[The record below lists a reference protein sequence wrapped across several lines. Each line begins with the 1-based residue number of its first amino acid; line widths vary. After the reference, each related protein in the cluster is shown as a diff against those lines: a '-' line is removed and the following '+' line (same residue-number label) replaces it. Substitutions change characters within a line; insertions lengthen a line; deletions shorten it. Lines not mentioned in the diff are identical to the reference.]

1 MTGSPGAGAGPAGV
15 PGPTGVPGSAGLT
28 AAGGR
33 GTAIRV
39 LIADD
44 EPLIRAGIR
53 MILTS
58 DREIEVVAEAANGR
72 EAVDLARS
80 HGVDVVLLDIQM
92 PVMDGLTALGEL
104 RRATPT
110 ARVIVLTTFG
120 ERENV
125 LRALEYGGAGFLL
138 KDTAPAE
145 LIRAVRAAAAGD
157 AYLSPGATRHV
168 VDQLASGR
176 VAARGEEA
184 RARVAGLS
192 GREREVLALLGEGL
206 SNADAGRR
214 LHMSEATVK
223 TYVSRILAK
232 LECENRVQAALLAR
246 DAGL

>member
-1 MTGSPGAGAGPAGV
+1 MTGQP
-15 PGPTGVPGSAGLT
+15 
-28 AAGGR
+28 
-33 GTAIRV
+33 IRV
-39 LIADD
+39 VIADD

-58 DREIEVVAEAANGR
+58 DPSIEVAAEAPNGR
-72 EAVDLARS
+72 EAVELARAYA
-80 HGVDVVLLDIQM
+80 VDVVLLDLQM
-92 PVMDGLTALGEL
+92 PVMDGLTALAEL
-104 RRATPT
+104 RTAAPK

-125 LRALEYGGAGFLL
+125 LRALEQGGAGFLL

-145 LIRAVRAAAAGD
+145 LIQAVRAAAAGD

-168 VDQLASGR
+168 VEQLTLGRAVVRGKEARQR
-176 VAARGEEA
+176 VAA
-184 RARVAGLS
+184 LT
-192 GREREVLALLGEGL
+192 GREREVLGLLGEGL
-206 SNADAGRR
+206 SNAGAGRR

-232 LECENRVQAALLAR
+232 LGCENRVQAALLAR

>member
-1 MTGSPGAGAGPAGV
+1 MTGSP
-15 PGPTGVPGSAGLT
+15 
-28 AAGGR
+28 
-33 GTAIRV
+33 IRV
-39 LIADD
+39 VIADD

-58 DREIEVVAEAANGR
+58 DQEIEVVAEGANGR
-72 EAVDLARS
+72 EAVELARS
-80 HGVDVVLLDIQM
+80 HRADVVLLDIQM
-92 PVMDGLTALGEL
+92 PVMDGLTALPEL
-104 RRATPT
+104 RRAVPA

-120 ERENV
+120 ERDNV
-125 LRALEYGGAGFLL
+125 LRALEHGGAGFLL

-157 AYLSPGATRHV
+157 AYLSPSATRHV
-168 VDQLASGR
+168 VEQLATSR
-176 VAARGEEA
+176 AATRDGEA
-184 RARVAGLS
+184 RARVAALS
-192 GREREVLALLGEGL
+192 TREREVLVLLGEGL

-232 LECENRVQAALLAR
+232 LDCENRVQAALLAR

>member
-1 MTGSPGAGAGPAGV
+1 MTAEV
-15 PGPTGVPGSAGLT
+15 
-28 AAGGR
+28 
-33 GTAIRV
+33 IRV
-39 LIADD
+39 VIADD

-58 DREIEVVAEAANGR
+58 APDIEVVAEASNGR

-80 HGVDVVLLDIQM
+80 HAPEVLLLDIQM

-104 RRATPT
+104 RRAAPEVR
-110 ARVIVLTTFG
+110 ALILTTFG
-120 ERENV
+120 EKENV
-125 LRALEYGGAGFLL
+125 LRALGQGGAGFLL
-138 KDTAPAE
+138 KDSAPGE
-145 LIRAVRAAAAGD
+145 LIGAVRAAAAGD

-168 VDQLASGR
+168 VDQLASGKA
-176 VAARGEEA
+176 AARGEEA
-184 RARVAGLS
+184 RRQVAELS
-192 GREREVLALLGEGL
+192 ERERGVLALLGEGL

-232 LECENRVQAALLAR
+232 LGCENRVQAALLAR

>member
-1 MTGSPGAGAGPAGV
+1 
-15 PGPTGVPGSAGLT
+15 
-28 AAGGR
+28 
-33 GTAIRV
+33 
-39 LIADD
+39 
-44 EPLIRAGIR
+44 

-58 DREIEVVAEAANGR
+58 DRGIEVVAEAANGR
-72 EAVDLARS
+72 EAVELARS
-80 HGVDVVLLDIQM
+80 YSADVVLLDIQM

-104 RRATPT
+104 RRAVPS

-125 LRALEYGGAGFLL
+125 LRALEQGGAGFLL

-145 LIRAVRAAAAGD
+145 LIGAVRAAAAGD

-176 VAARGEEA
+176 AAARGEEA

-192 GREREVLALLGEGL
+192 AREREVLALLGEGL

-246 DAGL
+246 DAGLDAGW

>member
-1 MTGSPGAGAGPAGV
+1 MAGQ
-15 PGPTGVPGSAGLT
+15 S
-28 AAGGR
+28 
-33 GTAIRV
+33 IRV
-39 LIADD
+39 VIADD

-58 DREIEVVAEAANGR
+58 DPEIEVVGEAADGR
-72 EAVDLARS
+72 EAVEAARS
-80 HGVDVVLLDIQM
+80 HAADVVLLDIQM
-92 PVMDGLTALGEL
+92 PVLDGLSALPEL
-104 RRATPT
+104 RRAAPK

-125 LRALEYGGAGFLL
+125 LRALEHGGAGFLL

-157 AYLSPGATRHV
+157 AYLSPAATRHV
-168 VDQLASGR
+168 VERLAGGREAARAEQARGR
-176 VAARGEEA
+176 VAA
-184 RARVAGLS
+184 LS
-192 GREREVLALLGEGL
+192 EKERDVLALLGEGL
-206 SNADAGRR
+206 SNADAGKR

-232 LECENRVQAALLAR
+232 LDCENRVQAALLAR

>member
-1 MTGSPGAGAGPAGV
+1 M
-15 PGPTGVPGSAGLT
+15 
-28 AAGGR
+28 
-33 GTAIRV
+33 IRV
-39 LIADD
+39 VIADD

-58 DREIEVVAEAANGR
+58 APDIEVVAEAANGR
-72 EAVDLARS
+72 EAVELARA
-80 HGVDVVLLDIQM
+80 HGPHVVLLDIQM

-104 RRATPT
+104 GRAAPEVR
-110 ARVIVLTTFG
+110 ALILTTFG

-125 LRALEYGGAGFLL
+125 LRALGEGGAGFLL
-138 KDTAPAE
+138 KDSAPGE
-145 LIRAVRAAAAGD
+145 LIGAVRAAAAGH
-157 AYLSPGATRHV
+157 AYLSPSATRHV
-168 VDQLASGR
+168 VDQLASGKA
-176 VAARGEEA
+176 VARGEQA
-184 RARVAGLS
+184 RRRIAELS
-192 GREREVLALLGEGL
+192 ERERGVLALLGEGL

>member
-1 MTGSPGAGAGPAGV
+1 MTGQ
-15 PGPTGVPGSAGLT
+15 
-28 AAGGR
+28 R
-33 GTAIRV
+33 IRV
-39 LIADD
+39 VIADD

-58 DREIEVVAEAANGR
+58 DQDIEVVAEAANGR
-72 EAVDLARS
+72 EAVEQARS
-80 HGVDVVLLDIQM
+80 HAADVVLLDIQM
-92 PVMDGLTALGEL
+92 PVLDGLSALPEL
-104 RRATPT
+104 RRAAPSTK
-110 ARVIVLTTFG
+110 VIVLTTFG

-125 LRALEYGGAGFLL
+125 LRALEHGGAGFLL

-157 AYLSPGATRHV
+157 AYLSPAATRHV
-168 VDQLASGR
+168 VEQLASGR
-176 VAARGEEA
+176 EVARAEQARGRVAA
-184 RARVAGLS
+184 LS
-192 GREREVLALLGEGL
+192 EKEREVLALLGEGL

-232 LECENRVQAALLAR
+232 LGCENRVQAALLAR

>member
-1 MTGSPGAGAGPAGV
+1 M
-15 PGPTGVPGSAGLT
+15 
-28 AAGGR
+28 
-33 GTAIRV
+33 
-39 LIADD
+39 IADD

-58 DREIEVVAEAANGR
+58 DPAIEVAAEAANGR
-72 EAVDLARS
+72 DAVEAARA

-92 PVMDGLTALGEL
+92 PVMDGLTALAEL
-104 RRATPT
+104 RRSTPAT
-110 ARVIVLTTFG
+110 RVIILTTFG

-145 LIRAVRAAAAGD
+145 LIAAVRAAAAGD

-168 VDQLASGR
+168 VDQLALGR
-176 VAARGEEA
+176 AAARGEEA
-184 RARVAGLS
+184 RRRVEVLS
-192 GREREVLALLGEGL
+192 ARERDVLALLGEGL

>member
-1 MTGSPGAGAGPAGV
+1 MAGQ
-15 PGPTGVPGSAGLT
+15 S
-28 AAGGR
+28 
-33 GTAIRV
+33 IRV
-39 LIADD
+39 VIADD

-58 DREIEVVAEAANGR
+58 DPEIEVVGEAADGR
-72 EAVDLARS
+72 AAVEAART
-80 HGVDVVLLDIQM
+80 HAADVVLLDIQM
-92 PVMDGLTALGEL
+92 PVLDGLSALPEL
-104 RRATPT
+104 RRAAPR

-125 LRALEYGGAGFLL
+125 LRALEHGGAGFLL

-157 AYLSPGATRHV
+157 AYLSPAATRHV
-168 VDQLASGR
+168 VERLATGR
-176 VAARGEEA
+176 EAVRAEQARG
-184 RARVAGLS
+184 RVAGLS
-192 GREREVLALLGEGL
+192 EKERDVLALLGEGL

-232 LECENRVQAALLAR
+232 LDCENRVQAALLAR